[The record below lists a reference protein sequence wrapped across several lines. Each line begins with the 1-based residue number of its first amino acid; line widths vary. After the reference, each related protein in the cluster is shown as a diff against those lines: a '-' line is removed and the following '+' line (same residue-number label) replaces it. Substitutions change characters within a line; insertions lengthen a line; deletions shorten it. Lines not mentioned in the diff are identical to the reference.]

1 MFNAACRIFRENN
14 NGKGIYHKHFDIFFT
29 APIINWP
36 IPLFV
41 VGLSRHVKDAS
52 SLLVDKKNG
61 LWEMLKSV
69 KSNAIHVL
77 SVSISLQKRTFNQPS
92 RDIFFKKR
100 KNVTKFEVNSITLLF
115 CFSCM

>member
-14 NGKGIYHKHFDIFFT
+14 NGKRIYHKHFDTFVT

-52 SLLVDKKNG
+52 SLLVDKKNC
-61 LWEMLKSV
+61 LWEMLRV
-69 KSNAIHVL
+69 SNLMRYTCQVYPLVYRKEH
-77 SVSISLQKRTFNQPS
+77 SISHPGTFS
-92 RDIFFKKR
+92 LKK
-100 KNVTKFEVNSITLLF
+100 KNVTKFEVNSIKLLF